1 MSVTFVQ
8 AVGREATFRGAGK
21 RSSVVRW
28 FVRRLG
34 PAFELLRECGNFRE
48 NPFVADVFSE
58 GSRSFA
64 FHPCTR
70 GPARSIHTAPLTT

>member
-1 MSVTFVQ
+1 MSVTFVP
-8 AVGREATFRGAGK
+8 AVGREASCPDAGK
-21 RSSVVRW
+21 RSIAFRW
-28 FVRRLG
+28 FVQRLG
-34 PAFELLRECGNFRE
+34 PGFEMLRACGNFRE
-48 NPFVADVFSE
+48 NRFVVDVFSE